1 MYHEEE
7 SHSVS
12 SEDAGRDNTFIKIII
27 TLSGSTGQE
36 VVNPG
41 EGEGGDVYGIVRV
54 GGGPPQVA
62 VPWVLGREVVVLRLT
77 VNTVPGQGLQLLL
90 AGGDVEDSD
99 GLVRLSVHYFV
110 SQTGVVV
117 MTDAAEEWSLQS
129 VCLLHGS
136 SWSHSSGHLRTSS
149 QTEPVPRLSPARH
162 QHYPTPSSP
171 RPPVR

>member
-1 MYHEEE
+1 M
-7 SHSVS
+7 
-12 SEDAGRDNTFIKIII
+12 
-27 TLSGSTGQE
+27 SGSIGQE

-54 GGGPPQVA
+54 GGGPPEVA
-62 VPWVLGREVVVLRLT
+62 VSRVLGREVVVLCLT
-77 VNTVPGQGLQLLL
+77 INTVTSQGLQLLL

-117 MTDAAEEWSLQS
+117 MTNAAEERSLQF

-136 SWSHSSGHLRTSS
+136 SW
-149 QTEPVPRLSPARH
+149 
-162 QHYPTPSSP
+162 
-171 RPPVR
+171 